1 MLPTAE
7 RWRASPRI
15 LSEQLAPLDPPLAL
29 LLRPGGSAD
38 PAAVA
43 ARAARALLDLPE
55 VAPQAW
61 PAWLAPHQVPAARRL
76 HAIIAHYGGAV
87 LADAVGLGKSYVALA
102 VALARREPFGLVVPA
117 VLVPQ
122 WRALLDR
129 HEAAAQVLTH
139 ESLSRSSHRPTVR
152 PTVRLFVVDEAH
164 RFRNPETNRYG
175 ALARLVV
182 GARVLLVTA
191 TPVHNRLA
199 DLLHLFHLFVRDDAL
214 AALGLP
220 SLKRAA
226 RSETSDELL
235 AAAAPRLVVA
245 RSRERVRGGYTRGS
259 PAVVFPTRARGEV
272 IRAGTA
278 PEAELTRLVA
288 GVARLRSGGPAA
300 ALCRLTLL
308 RRLAS
313 SGPAFRGSLA
323 GYEAFLEIARE
334 AARAGR
340 ALTPREFAR
349 LFPRDEAD
357 DLQLVLLPLLLP
369 PGETSLAA
377 DDRALIAELRER
389 SAPAL
394 DPKAAALEALLAAR
408 DGKTIVFC
416 DAVATVRYLARR
428 IAARRRVAAVTGETG
443 WFGGERVRRAEV
455 LGAFAPRA
463 QGSAD
468 PPPALATDVLIATD
482 LLSEGLN
489 LQDAVRVA
497 HYDLPWSPARL
508 AQRVGRIDR
517 LGSHHA
523 RIETVTFLPAGPLAE
538 ALALE
543 RRLVAKGRMQRAA
556 GAAQLENLSGGTNAP
571 GGLDWCDRLHVL
583 AGPAAPAPAGSVA
596 AVEGDETL
604 VVMVVRIG
612 ELAEAIVVDGRGARA
627 DPDAATR
634 ALARAT
640 TVAPCGD
647 GRRSLE
653 RAIEHAAPL
662 VRARVAA
669 IQEARWRAADR
680 DRLARRLIP
689 WVLASARRAAKRGDG
704 TAVAELD
711 GLVARLS
718 CGMTAGEEL
727 LLEERLAQREPL
739 TIGDLLAWHRRLPP
753 IAEPGE
759 APRPELIAA
768 LVVGPAADAP
778 PSTCPGSRECPTIGR
793 PVSPRA

>member
-15 LSEQLAPLDPPLAL
+15 LSEQLAPLDSPLAV

-43 ARAARALLDLPE
+43 ARAARALLDLQE

-61 PAWLAPHQVPAARRL
+61 PAWLAPHQIPAAQRL
-76 HAIIAHYGGAV
+76 HAIVAHHGGAL
-87 LADAVGLGKSYVALA
+87 LADAVGLGKSYIALA
-102 VALARREPFGLVVPA
+102 VALARREPFALVVPA

-122 WRALLDR
+122 WRALLAR
-129 HEAAAQVLTH
+129 HGADACIVTH
-139 ESLSRSSHRPTVR
+139 ESLSRPSDRPAIR
-152 PTVRLFVVDEAH
+152 LTVRLFVVDEAH
-164 RFRNPETNRYG
+164 RFRNPATNRYR

-199 DLLHLFHLFVRDDAL
+199 DLFHLFRLFLRDDAL
-214 AALGLP
+214 TALGLP

-226 RSETSDELL
+226 RGETGDEILV
-235 AAAAPRLVVA
+235 ATAPRLVVA
-245 RSRERVRGGYTRGS
+245 RSRARVRGGYAAGS
-259 PAVVFPTRARGEV
+259 VAVAFPVRAPGEV

-278 PEAELTRLVA
+278 PDAELARLA
-288 GVARLRSGGPAA
+288 AAVARLRSCGPAA

-313 SGPAFRGSLA
+313 SGPAFRRSLA

-334 AARAGR
+334 AARTGR
-340 ALTPREFAR
+340 ALTRHEFAR
-349 LFPRDEAD
+349 LFPRDEVD
-357 DLQLVLLPLLLP
+357 DLQLVLLPLVLP
-369 PGETSLAA
+369 PGETSLAV
-377 DDRALIAELRER
+377 DDRALLAELREW
-389 SAPAL
+389 SALAA
-394 DPKAAALEALLAAR
+394 DPKADALEALLATR
-408 DGKTIVFC
+408 EGKTIVFC
-416 DAVATVRYLARR
+416 DAVATVRYLLRR
-428 IAARRRVAAVTGETG
+428 LANRRRVAAVAGETG
-443 WFGGERVRRAEV
+443 WFGGERARRGEV
-455 LGAFAPRA
+455 LRAFAPRA

-468 PPPALATDVLIATD
+468 PPSALATDVLIATD

-489 LQDAVRVA
+489 LQDADRVV

-523 RIETVTFLPAGPLAE
+523 RIETVTFLPAAPIAG

-543 RRLVAKGRMQRAA
+543 RRLSTKGRLQRAA
-556 GAAQLENLSGGTNAP
+556 GAAQLESVGGGADSGGA
-571 GGLDWCDRLHVL
+571 LDWCDRLHAL

-596 AVEGDETL
+596 VVEGDAPL
-604 VVMVVRIG
+604 VVLVVRIA
-612 ELAEAIVVDGRGARA
+612 ELTEAIIVGTHGARA
-627 DPDAATR
+627 DPDAAAR
-634 ALARAT
+634 ALARAAS
-640 TVAPCGD
+640 VAPRGD
-647 GRRSLE
+647 GRRTLE
-653 RAIEHAAPL
+653 RAIDCAAPL

-669 IQEARWRAADR
+669 VQEARWRAADR

-689 WVLASARRAAKRGDG
+689 WVLAAARRAAKRGDG

-711 GLVARLS
+711 GLVTRLT

-739 TIGDLLAWHRRLPP
+739 TMSDLLAWHRGLPLV
-753 IAEPGE
+753 AQAAQ
-759 APRPELIAA
+759 APRAELVAA
-768 LVVGPAADAP
+768 LVVHGA
-778 PSTCPGSRECPTIGR
+778 
-793 PVSPRA
+793 